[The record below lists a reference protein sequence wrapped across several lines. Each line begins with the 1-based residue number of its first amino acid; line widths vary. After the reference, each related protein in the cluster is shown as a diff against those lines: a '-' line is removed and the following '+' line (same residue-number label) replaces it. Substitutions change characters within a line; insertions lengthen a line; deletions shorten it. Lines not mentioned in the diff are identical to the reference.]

1 LVASS
6 TVNQTLELFMD
17 TKQYFWELNSNLV
30 ITKIK
35 VSNIGP
41 ALYGLWFSYLF
52 TNTFTKQDLYYV
64 DHPLRE

>member
-1 LVASS
+1 
-6 TVNQTLELFMD
+6 MD